1 MRQRTALAR
10 VDTLPELRASPTE
23 YTAPSA
29 AAREGPM
36 APDSEPIV
44 FLFDV
49 DNTLLDNDAIQNDLG
64 EHLRGEFGE
73 ASCER
78 YWALFEQLRAELGY
92 ADYLGALQR
101 YRLENLDDPQ
111 LLQISFFLIDYPFAQ
126 RLYPGALAALAH
138 CGRAGVTVILS
149 DGDVVFQPRKVQ
161 RSGLWDA
168 VGGRLII
175 YLHKEQMLDAVA
187 RRYPA
192 AHYVVIDDKLRILTA
207 IKQVW
212 GERVTT
218 VFPRQG
224 HYALDPRANAAYP
237 PADLSLANIGELAT
251 LSVGMPSGI
260 AAPQRLG

>member
-1 MRQRTALAR
+1 MAR
-10 VDTLPELRASPTE
+10 
-23 YTAPSA
+23 
-29 AAREGPM
+29 G
-36 APDSEPIV
+36 SEQLV

-49 DNTLLDNDAIQNDLG
+49 DNTLLDNDAIQDDLG
-64 EHLRGEFGE
+64 EHLQREFGA
-73 ASCER
+73 ASRER
-78 YWALFEQLRAELGY
+78 YWAIFEQLRDELGY

-111 LLQISFFLIDYPFAQ
+111 LLLISFFLIDYPFAQ
-126 RLYPGALAALAH
+126 RLYPGALAALAR
-138 CGRAGVTVILS
+138 CDSAGVTVILS

-168 VGGRLII
+168 VGGRVLI
-175 YLHKEQMLDAVA
+175 YLHKERMLDAVE

-192 AHYVVIDDKLRILTA
+192 AHYVVIDDKLRILSA
-207 IKQVW
+207 IKQAW
-212 GERVTT
+212 GARVTT

-251 LSVGMPSGI
+251 LSVGMLPGI